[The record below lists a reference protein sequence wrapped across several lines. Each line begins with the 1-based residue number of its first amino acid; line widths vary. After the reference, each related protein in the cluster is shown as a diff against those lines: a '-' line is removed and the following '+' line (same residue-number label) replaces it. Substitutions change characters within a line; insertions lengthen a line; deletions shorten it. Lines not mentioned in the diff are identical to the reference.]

1 MVPAYSCLSNLIY
14 IYITSLI
21 YPPEYL
27 SIPTQMS
34 EPLTSHTFKN
44 EILAAPQAYFCFS
57 FPILI
62 LLITKN
68 L

>member
-1 MVPAYSCLSNLIY
+1 MSSIHDDSSLLLPFKP
-14 IYITSLI
+14 SLI

-27 SIPTQMS
+27 SIPAQMS
-34 EPLTSHTFKN
+34 EPLTPHTFKN

-57 FPILI
+57 FPSLI
-62 LLITKN
+62 LLIAKN